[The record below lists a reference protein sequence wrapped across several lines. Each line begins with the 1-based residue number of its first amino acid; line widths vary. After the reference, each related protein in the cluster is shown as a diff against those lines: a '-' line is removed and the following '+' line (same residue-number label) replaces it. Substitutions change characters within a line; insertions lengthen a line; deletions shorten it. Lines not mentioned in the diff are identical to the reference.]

1 MKDTPESKDR
11 LLGLI
16 GSGAEAQSLLRKLD
30 PGFAELQNR
39 YRSALV
45 HAVRVNAG
53 VDAVYQEAC
62 KLAALDDLY
71 GVIRQDA
78 VTGARAQKT
87 ANELEKA
94 K

>member
-1 MKDTPESKDR
+1 MKNTPESKDR

-16 GSGAEAQSLLRKLD
+16 STGAEAQSLLRKLD
-30 PGFAELQNR
+30 PRFAELQGR
-39 YRSALV
+39 YRGGLV
-45 HAVRVNAG
+45 HAVRTNAG

-71 GVIRQDA
+71 GAIRQDA
-78 VTGARAQKT
+78 VTGARAQK
-87 ANELEKA
+87 AADELENA

>member
-1 MKDTPESKDR
+1 MKGTPESKDR

-16 GSGAEAQSLLRKLD
+16 GSGAEAQALLKKLD
-30 PGFAELQNR
+30 PRFTDLQDR
-39 YRSALV
+39 YRTGLV
-45 HAVRVNAG
+45 HAVRTNAG

-87 ANELEKA
+87 ADELEKA